1 MIQLFQMWAM
11 VEALGIVCLPL
22 TITVFHNLPDRGW
35 AFTKALGMAS
45 LAFAVWFPLMVFHA
59 LPYNRLFI
67 VGALL
72 FLVVLNIV
80 GFVRVRHALV
90 KFIRSNIPYILLT
103 EVVFLGMV
111 FLLGWIRSYGPNIQ
125 SFEMFMDEGF
135 IAAIMRSPHLPP
147 NDMWYAGYSIN
158 YYYYAHFVIATLAKL
173 LGQIPSIAFNTGIS
187 IYFGLTAVCMFGV
200 SCNLV
205 TWARY
210 ARTRAKEGASE
221 LERPDVVLLP
231 LWKSAPFGVMSFVM
245 GLVLGN
251 LAATQQWWIVHGN
264 PMIYNWFSPSRVID
278 KTINEFPA
286 FSFLLSCFHAHVL
299 TLAFTITSIAM
310 AFNLFLEAD
319 GKGLNAFG
327 RGWRLPFTLLMTA
340 LLLGGLFVMNGW
352 DYPTYMGL
360 ALVCIAL
367 QQWRAYGSRI
377 NLSLVL
383 DVLTAG
389 ALLVA
394 LSFLLYTPFYL
405 NFISPSQGL
414 GIVDAANRSP
424 LSNEMLIYGLFAF
437 VFVSLLVASTLKKP
451 VVAAFPGGGVSSGS
465 MESEAVQQR
474 KFYLGIAGI
483 LLFLLVG
490 LATLVLVG
498 NSTTLVV
505 MGSIAIM
512 GAVLVFYTLDDRA
525 QAFTVLLGATAFALV
540 AMCEIIFLRDVFASN
555 YPRMNTVFKFYFQAW
570 SLLAITSGTG
580 LYFILDSFKPALDT
594 VFRQKMVLHVLEGV
608 WSLGLLALLLA
619 GAVYPIYGTY
629 ARTNFFA
636 HRTNSLD
643 GLTYLQY
650 VPDEPGDYAAIRWI
664 NAHIKGDPVIVEA
677 VGPDYSEYARVSAFT
692 GLPTIMGWV
701 GHEYQWR
708 VNWLN
713 NPQHALDFN
722 RRSVDVDTIYTNP
735 NPTVV
740 LATMARYH
748 ATYLYVGP
756 LEYQKYQRANLTRFK
771 TFMQVV
777 YNADGVAI
785 YKVK

>member
-11 VEALGIVCLPL
+11 VEVLGIVCLPL

-35 AFTKALGMAS
+35 AFTKAIGMAT
-45 LAFAVWFPLMVFHA
+45 LAFAVWLPLVVFHL
-59 LPYNRLFI
+59 LPFSRLFI
-67 VGALL
+67 AGALL
-72 FLVVLNIV
+72 IVVALNII

-90 KFIRSNIPYILLT
+90 KFVRSNIPYILLT
-103 EVVFLGMV
+103 ETVFLGMV

-125 SFEMFMDEGF
+125 SYEMFMDEGI

-147 NDMWYAGYSIN
+147 NDMWYAGYTIN
-158 YYYYAHFVIATLAKL
+158 YYYYAHFVIAMLAKL

-187 IYFGLTAVCMFGV
+187 TYFGLTAVCMFGIT
-200 SCNLV
+200 CNIV

-210 ARTRAKEGASE
+210 ARARAKEGVM
-221 LERPDVVLLP
+221 ERPDTVLLP
-231 LWKSAPFGVMSFVM
+231 LWKAAPFGVMSFVM
-245 GLVLGN
+245 GLILGN

-299 TLAFTITSIAM
+299 TLAFTITGIAL

-319 GKGLNAFG
+319 GKGLGVFG
-327 RGWRLPFTLLMTA
+327 RGWRLPLTLWMTA
-340 LLLGGLFVMNGW
+340 LILGGLFVMNGW

-367 QQWRAYGSRI
+367 QQWRAYNSRI
-377 NLSLVL
+377 NFNLVL
-383 DVLTAG
+383 DIFTAG

-394 LSFLLYTPFYL
+394 LSFLLYIPFYL
-405 NFISPSQGL
+405 NFISPSQGI
-414 GIVDAANRSP
+414 GIVNAANRSP

-437 VFVSLLVASTLKKP
+437 VFVSLLVASTLRKP
-451 VVAAFPGGGVSSGS
+451 LVAPFPTGITPDSVE
-465 MESEAVQQR
+465 ESEVVQLR
-474 KFYLGIAGI
+474 KFYASIAAI
-483 LLFLLVG
+483 VLFLLIG
-490 LATLVLVG
+490 LATLFLVG

-505 MGSIAIM
+505 MGSIAIL

-525 QAFTVLLGATAFALV
+525 QVFTILLGATAFALV
-540 AMCEIIFLRDVFASN
+540 AMCEIVFLRDVFASS

-580 LYFILDSFKPALDT
+580 LYFILDSFKPSLI
-594 VFRQKMVLHVLEGV
+594 FSIKQKVTLRVLEGV
-608 WSLGLLALLLA
+608 WSVGLLALLLA
-619 GAVYPIYGTY
+619 GAVYPIYGAY
-629 ARTNFFA
+629 ARTDFFS

-643 GLTYLQY
+643 GLTYLQS

-664 NAHIKGDPVIVEA
+664 NANIQGDPVIVEA
-677 VGPDYSEYARVSAFT
+677 VGSDYSEYARVSAFT

-713 NPQHALDFN
+713 KPQNALDFN
-722 RRSVDVDTIYTNP
+722 RRSGDVDTIYTNP
-735 NPTVV
+735 NPSVV
-740 LATMARYH
+740 LSTMARYH
-748 ATYLYVGP
+748 AEYLYVGT
-756 LEYQKYQRANLTRFK
+756 LERVKYPTTDLTRFK
-771 TFMQVV
+771 TFMQIV
-777 YNADGVAI
+777 YNADGVTI

>member
-11 VEALGIVCLPL
+11 VEVLGIVCLPL

-35 AFTKALGMAS
+35 AFTKAIGMAT
-45 LAFAVWFPLMVFHA
+45 LAFAVWLPLVVFHF
-59 LPYNRLFI
+59 LPFSRLFI
-67 VGALL
+67 VVAL
-72 FLVVLNIV
+72 FVVVVLNII
-80 GFVRVRHALV
+80 GFVRVRHALI
-90 KFIRSNIPYILLT
+90 KFVRSNIPYILMT
-103 EVVFLGMV
+103 EAVFLGMV

-125 SFEMFMDEGF
+125 SFEMFMDEGI

-147 NDMWYAGYSIN
+147 NDMWYAGYTIN
-158 YYYYAHFVIATLAKL
+158 YYYYAHFVIAMLAKL

-187 IYFGLTAVCMFGV
+187 TYFGLTAVCMFGV
-200 SCNLV
+200 TCNIV

-210 ARTRAKEGASE
+210 ARACAKDGIM
-221 LERPDVVLLP
+221 ERPDTVLLP
-231 LWKSAPFGVMSFVM
+231 LWKAAPFGVMSFVM

-299 TLAFTITSIAM
+299 TLAFTITGIAL
-310 AFNLFLEAD
+310 AFNLFLETD
-319 GKGLNAFG
+319 SKGLGVFG
-327 RGWRLPFTLLMTA
+327 RGWRFPLTLWMTA

-367 QQWRAYGSRI
+367 QQWRVYNSRI
-377 NLSLVL
+377 TFSLVL
-383 DVLTAG
+383 DVFTSG

-394 LSFLLYTPFYL
+394 LSFLLYIPFYL
-405 NFISPSQGL
+405 NFVSPSQGI
-414 GIVDAANRSP
+414 GIVNAANRSP

-451 VVAAFPGGGVSSGS
+451 VVAPFPTGVAPDDVA
-465 MESEAVQQR
+465 ESEVVQQR
-474 KFYLGIAGI
+474 KFYVAIAAI
-483 LLFLLVG
+483 VLFLLIG
-490 LATLVLVG
+490 LATLFFVG

-505 MGSIAIM
+505 MGSIAIL

-525 QAFTVLLGATAFALV
+525 QAFTILLGATAFAVV
-540 AMCEIIFLRDVFASN
+540 AMCEVIFLRDVFASS

-580 LYFILDSFKPALDT
+580 LYFLLDSFKPALILSLK
-594 VFRQKMVLHVLEGV
+594 QKVTLRVVEGV
-608 WSLGLLALLLA
+608 WSVGLLALLLA
-619 GAVYPIYGTY
+619 GAVYPIYGAY
-629 ARTNFFA
+629 ARTNFFS

-643 GLTYLQY
+643 GLTYLQN

-664 NAHIKGDPVIVEA
+664 NANIKGDPVIVEA
-677 VGPDYSEYARVSAFT
+677 IGSDYSEYGRVSVFT

-713 NPQHALDFN
+713 KPQNALNFN
-722 RRSVDVDTIYTNP
+722 RRSADVDTIYTNP
-735 NPTVV
+735 NPSLV
-740 LATMARYH
+740 LSTMALYH
-748 ATYLYVGP
+748 AEYLYVGP
-756 LEYQKYQRANLTRFK
+756 LERVKYPTANLTRFK

-777 YNADGVAI
+777 YNTDGVTI